1 MCVIPVSNYTCK
13 HLLRHTVSHCKEAKR
28 SGIGCEPSSD
38 QIFEHPFRYN
48 PCFNGEELRLA
59 VGEDM
64 AVDAVV
70 GPLANSNGLREPTAA
85 DQTAAP
91 TSMTGNQQISST
103 YYDERGR
110 SLVLISRYDGRS
122 RTRTYTNAAEVQE
135 SNTSGEDLAR
145 ENSARLQFDGSNDDY
160 DTDSPRG
167 HKHTAVTPAAV
178 SVAISPTANI
188 SEGRQDT
195 FVSSTPT
202 GLALAPIESLG
213 RTELNQ
219 PGQRSADCSPGTKEE
234 AARRQEAPKP

>member
-1 MCVIPVSNYTCK
+1 M
-13 HLLRHTVSHCKEAKR
+13 SHCKEAKR

-38 QIFEHPFRYN
+38 QIFEHPFRCN

-110 SLVLISRYDGRS
+110 PLVLISRYDGRS

-213 RTELNQ
+213 QTEPNQ
-219 PGQRSADCSPGTKEE
+219 PGRDQRI
-234 AARRQEAPKP
+234 ARQVQRRKLRGDRKAPKP